1 MNTKMKAIAVVVMLA
16 GLVLFSTLE
25 TGLVGGLLV
34 TGGAYAL
41 VLPVLIE
48 PQRPAG
54 Q

>member
-1 MNTKMKAIAVVVMLA
+1 MNTKMKAIAVMVMLA
-16 GLVLFSTLE
+16 GLVLINTIE
-25 TGLVGGLLV
+25 TDLVGGLLV

-48 PQRPAG
+48 PQHPAG